1 MLIFHCLLLVV
12 LGVMGSYDANG
23 ERLAARRRMEIL
35 HQLDALGTPAHQL
48 QPENIA
54 RCFNDTLRSV
64 LHKVDQ
70 HQQERQHHRGEFVCP
85 GGRPEAAAAHLRQ
98 EVGPQMQQLVSPW
111 VCTSTIQAYTL
122 LSDKLSDDDDRRPRL
137 WAMAR
142 VHRLS
147 VAEADINR
155 VLCSPEATVLLAH
168 LTEGIVGFVMADRHL
183 PVRLDRLVLPF
194 NPKEVF
200 AASSAQRLEQL
211 CAHHQELITRTLA
224 FSDLMASGVIVGRSE
239 SSGTMTEHHFV
250 KFVHGLLWETVLRYA
265 LMPLMAE
272 TLPWELCCLSE
283 SSSSRGVRQSL
294 EAELLAQQEK
304 ATFTWVAPWV
314 VAPGSTVRD
323 IYGRPPVDPTALH
336 DGTTHPYNP
345 ESKTEERKEYKS
357 EVGGGYP

>member
-70 HQQERQHHRGEFVCP
+70 HQQERGEFVCP

-122 LSDKLSDDDDRRPRL
+122 LSDKLSDDDDRAPRTGDPMSWMTQTPRL

-211 CAHHQELITRTLA
+211 CAHRQELITRTLA
-224 FSDLMASGVIVGRSE
+224 FSDLMASGDIVGRSE

-314 VAPGSTVRD
+314 VAPWVA
-323 IYGRPPVDPTALH
+323 P
-336 DGTTHPYNP
+336 
-345 ESKTEERKEYKS
+345 
-357 EVGGGYP
+357 

>member
-1 MLIFHCLLLVV
+1 
-12 LGVMGSYDANG
+12 MGSYDANG

-70 HQQERQHHRGEFVCP
+70 HQQGRQHHRGEFVCP

-224 FSDLMASGVIVGRSE
+224 FSDLMASGVIVGGSE

-304 ATFTWVAPWV
+304 AREGNFYM
-314 VAPGSTVRD
+314 GRYSTGGPR
-323 IYGRPPVDPTALH
+323 VDLTALH
-336 DGTTHPYNP
+336 NGPTHPYNRQS
-345 ESKTEERKEYKS
+345 EKKTEQRTEY
-357 EVGGGYP
+357 EHGEEYREE